1 MALNIWLLVAVAVV
15 GLMVAVAVAL
25 VAIAQQ
31 VDLY

>member
-1 MALNIWLLVAVAVV
+1 MALNIWLLLVAVV
-15 GLMVAVAVAL
+15 LHLVVAAL

>member
-1 MALNIWLLVAVAVV
+1 MALNIWLLRVVAVLHLVV
-15 GLMVAVAVAL
+15 AAL